1 MSPALTTQPGPSAHT
16 PEQDFTHVTHPRK
29 PHTRLA
35 AGRPARQQP
44 GTTRIVAGETG
55 KPKRKRTLEIA
66 LAAGLVLL
74 IGAGAAVASTLSR
87 GPETASA
94 AAVDTSPATELRL
107 GYFGNITHAPALVG
121 VSKGFIAKELGQ
133 TKLSTQVFNAGPAA
147 IEALN
152 AGAIDAT
159 YIGPNPAI
167 NSYVKSNGQSIS
179 IIAGAAAGG
188 AQLVV
193 KPGINSAADLKG
205 KTLASPQLGGTQD
218 VALRAWLGKQGF
230 KTSTD
235 GSGDV
240 AINPTENAQT
250 LKLFQD
256 GKLDG
261 AWLPEPW
268 ASRLVLQAGAKVL
281 VDEKDLWDKGEF
293 ITTVL
298 IVNKKF
304 AAEHP
309 ATVQALLK
317 GHVESVDW
325 LNAASAARES
335 HRPQWRAQGSVRI
348 GTAGRRHRPLPE
360 EHCLHDRPARR
371 DVQETAPGRR
381 RRRHHQAGR
390 HQRHLRPH
398 GPQRRGR
405 QEDLR
410 RRARQGLAPWP
421 PAIRHNSKDLTMP
434 VVLENLG
441 KRFGSGAPVL
451 DDVNATIGQ
460 GEFVALLGASGC
472 GKSTLL
478 NIMAGLEAPTSGA
491 LEVPS
496 DGAAFMF
503 QDAALFPWLTARENI
518 ELALKLR
525 GVGKADR
532 RVRAGELLDL
542 VHLGGAGDKRP
553 HELSGGMRQRVAL
566 ARSLAQDRQLLLMDE
581 PFAAL
586 DAITRDLLHDELE
599 RIWKETGRT
608 IVFVTHNVREA
619 VRLGQRVLLLSSRP
633 GRVVQEWHVSEEHR
647 TDAGLAGQLTGV
659 ITARLREEIRR
670 HAK

>member
-1 MSPALTTQPGPSAHT
+1 MSRTPENPAPGKQPGT
-16 PEQDFTHVTHPRK
+16 
-29 PHTRLA
+29 
-35 AGRPARQQP
+35 QP

-94 AAVDTSPATELRL
+94 AAEGASPATELRL

-121 VSKGFIAKELGQ
+121 VNKGFIAKELGQ

-167 NSYVKSNGQSIS
+167 NSYVKSGGASVS
-179 IIAGAAAGG
+179 IIAGAASGG

-193 KPGINSAADLKG
+193 RPGINSAADLRG

-218 VALRAWLGKQGF
+218 VALRAWLGRQGF

-235 GSGDV
+235 GGGDV

-281 VDEKDLWDKGEF
+281 VDEKDLWDRGEF
-293 ITTVL
+293 VTTVL

-325 LNAASAARES
+325 LNTAPAGEKATVLNAALKAAAGSALPADVIDRS
-335 HRPQWRAQGSVRI
+335 LKNIVFTIDPLAGTYKKLLQDGVDAGTTKQADISGIFDLTALNTVAAKKISAQG
-348 GTAGRRHRPLPE
+348 
-360 EHCLHDRPARR
+360 
-371 DVQETAPGRR
+371 
-381 RRRHHQAGR
+381 
-390 HQRHLRPH
+390 
-398 GPQRRGR
+398 
-405 QEDLR
+405 
-410 RRARQGLAPWP
+410 
-421 PAIRHNSKDLTMP
+421 
-434 VVLENLG
+434 LG
-441 KRFGSGAPVL
+441 K
-451 DDVNATIGQ
+451 D
-460 GEFVALLGASGC
+460 
-472 GKSTLL
+472 
-478 NIMAGLEAPTSGA
+478 
-491 LEVPS
+491 
-496 DGAAFMF
+496 
-503 QDAALFPWLTARENI
+503 
-518 ELALKLR
+518 
-525 GVGKADR
+525 
-532 RVRAGELLDL
+532 
-542 VHLGGAGDKRP
+542 
-553 HELSGGMRQRVAL
+553 
-566 ARSLAQDRQLLLMDE
+566 
-581 PFAAL
+581 
-586 DAITRDLLHDELE
+586 
-599 RIWKETGRT
+599 
-608 IVFVTHNVREA
+608 
-619 VRLGQRVLLLSSRP
+619 
-633 GRVVQEWHVSEEHR
+633 
-647 TDAGLAGQLTGV
+647 
-659 ITARLREEIRR
+659 
-670 HAK
+670 